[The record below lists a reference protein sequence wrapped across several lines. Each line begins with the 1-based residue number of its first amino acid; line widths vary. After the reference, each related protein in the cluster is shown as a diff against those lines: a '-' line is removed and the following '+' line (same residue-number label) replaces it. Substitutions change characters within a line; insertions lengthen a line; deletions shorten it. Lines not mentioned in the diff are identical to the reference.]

1 MSTAGELASTFKYGF
16 IPVDLTSSIKVQ
28 DASTEGGLERD
39 ALRLAAEAH
48 FAAATS
54 AEFREQQD
62 KIMNDYLVSRG
73 GTAGSFPGVEI
84 EKLVFTADMG
94 LLLGSPDSSYI
105 LNRIVSLLS
114 PGLSESRT
122 SPKLPTP
129 VSSSSIP
136 TQSMM
141 KVLPDIHAS
150 ATQAVPTIAEP
161 SVLSFYEDHFVSQ
174 TPVVLTHCAD
184 DWPALSNPERSWQN
198 LSYISEV
205 AGYRTVPIETG
216 QTYHAKDAGTRLLT
230 IEEFIQSYIMPGHD
244 TLPPINSTSSDS
256 LGHDDA
262 PTFSSA
268 PCGYLA
274 QHELLEQI
282 PALKKD
288 IVIPDFCSLLLDEDE
303 MAALDDIS
311 SLDVVHSAASVN
323 DPKEIMIQA
332 WFGPLGTVSP
342 LHFDA
347 YHNILVQLSG
357 YKFIRLY
364 PPTESSKL
372 YPMSGRMTNN
382 SQVDLQQYYGALLN
396 GNSDEEYWVDM
407 TEETPEKPKVDVLL
421 EDLLKYV
428 ENVPFPQTESP
439 PTKSNVRH
447 IEDFQHRK
455 ADIIMPDYIIF
466 TY

>member
-1 MSTAGELASTFKYGF
+1 MADKGW
-16 IPVDLTSSIKVQ
+16 
-28 DASTEGGLERD
+28 
-39 ALRLAAEAH
+39 
-48 FAAATS
+48 FA
-54 AEFREQQD
+54 
-62 KIMNDYLVSRG
+62 
-73 GTAGSFPGVEI
+73 
-84 EKLVFTADMG
+84 
-94 LLLGSPDSSYI
+94 
-105 LNRIVSLLS
+105 
-114 PGLSESRT
+114 
-122 SPKLPTP
+122 
-129 VSSSSIP
+129 
-136 TQSMM
+136 
-141 KVLPDIHAS
+141 
-150 ATQAVPTIAEP
+150 
-161 SVLSFYEDHFVSQ
+161 
-174 TPVVLTHCAD
+174 
-184 DWPALSNPERSWQN
+184 
-198 LSYISEV
+198 V

-256 LGHDDA
+256 LGHDDG

-303 MAALDDIS
+303 MAAPDDIS
-311 SLDVVHSAASVN
+311 SPDVVHSAASVN

-382 SQVDLQQYYGALLN
+382 SQVDLQQYYGVLLN
-396 GNSDEEYWVDM
+396 GNSDEEYVQRFVATKDAQYLDCIIGPGDM
-407 TEETPEKPKVDVLL
+407 IYIPRGWWHYIQAIDEKTAKAW
-421 EDLLKYV
+421 ESAH
-428 ENVPFPQTESP
+428 VPGTVFAVMLIFLSTASDR
-439 PTKSNVRH
+439 TT
-447 IEDFQHRK
+447 HRW
-455 ADIIMPDYIIF
+455 ISSSSFCRTCRY
-466 TY
+466 T